1 MEFLSISS
9 LCASSPYTLKH
20 TQYTP
25 QNSGFRLPISLNFL
39 LLSQHEIVNFT
50 TCFHYPASGCKLSCV
65 ILPVITTTVNA
76 LVENSK
82 TSVFKPDSLVL
93 CCSDSGKDLFQQTGY
108 LRLKQKLLPPLLIFF
123 TSSFT
128 LHIEKFSLPV
138 LILLT
143 FLCQCVQAPLSISQP
158 CRLSGEGT
166 SLLCSTTAQAMH
178 H

>member
-9 LCASSPYTLKH
+9 LCASSPYSN
-20 TQYTP
+20 TP
-25 QNSGFRLPISLNFL
+25 NIPHQNSGFRLPFSLNFQ

-65 ILPVITTTVNA
+65 MLPVITTTVNA
-76 LVENSK
+76 SVENTK
-82 TSVFKPDSLVL
+82 TSVFKPDNLVL
-93 CCSDSGKDLFQQTGY
+93 CCSDSGKALFQHTGY
-108 LRLKQKLLPPLLIFF
+108 PRLKQKLLSTLLIFF
-123 TSSFT
+123 PSSFT
-128 LHIEKFSLPV
+128 LHIEKSSLPV
-138 LILLT
+138 LILPT

-166 SLLCSTTAQAMH
+166 SFLCSTTVQTMH